1 LIGLGVALVVFVL
14 DQGSKM
20 VLIEFLNGL
29 NFEPIRLTV
38 FFNIVM
44 VWNHG
49 VSFGLF
55 GSGEE
60 ITRWLL
66 TVFAFAVSIGLV
78 VVMCKQAKAL
88 PVVALGLVV
97 GGAVG
102 NAVDRIVYGAVA
114 DFFDVHVAG
123 YSWPAFNIADSA
135 ITVGVIILVVDALL
149 TPKSAPKVT
158 P

>member
-1 LIGLGVALVVFVL
+1 MVF
-14 DQGSKM
+14 
-20 VLIEFLNGL
+20 IEFLNGL
-29 NFEPIRLTV
+29 NFEPIRITG

-44 VWNHG
+44 VWNRG

-60 ITRWLL
+60 LTRWLL
-66 TVFAFAVSIGLV
+66 TFFAFAVSIGLV
-78 VVMCKQAKAL
+78 IWMRVQTKTMS
-88 PVVALGLVV
+88 VVALGLVV

-102 NAVDRIVYGAVA
+102 NAMDRIVYGAVA

-135 ITVGVIILVVDALL
+135 ITVGVILLVLDALL
-149 TPKSAPKVT
+149 TPKSDSKVET
-158 P
+158 

>member
-1 LIGLGVALVVFVL
+1 MGLDIALVVFAL
-14 DQGSKM
+14 DQVSKM

-29 NFEPIRLTV
+29 NFEPIRITG

-44 VWNHG
+44 VWNRG

-78 VVMCKQAKAL
+78 FLMRKQTKTL
-88 PVVALGLVV
+88 PVVALGLVI
-97 GGAVG
+97 GGALG

-123 YSWPAFNIADSA
+123 WNWPAFNIADSA

-149 TPKSAPKVT
+149 TPKSTPKVT